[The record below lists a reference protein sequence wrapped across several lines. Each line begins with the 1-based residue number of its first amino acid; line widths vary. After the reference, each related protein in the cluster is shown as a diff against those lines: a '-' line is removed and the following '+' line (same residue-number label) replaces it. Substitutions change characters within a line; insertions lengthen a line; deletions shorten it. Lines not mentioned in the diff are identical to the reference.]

1 MMLFKTLFCA
11 IAVLAVDPSWHEY
24 VRSPPSHIVKAARIL
39 PGETRGN
46 VTNADGLITGKA
58 PTVFSR
64 SSTNEE
70 APSIVVDFG
79 QNVVGLLQLSFA
91 GSKNTTEGLPGL
103 KLAFSETLQFLS
115 YRSDYTRSDR
125 SSDVS
130 TPPKSIS
137 TALTNAGSKIYSW
150 NGSGRC

>member
-1 MMLFKTLFCA
+1 MLFKSLLCA
-11 IAVLAVDPSWHEY
+11 AAAAAADPSWHQY

-39 PGETRGN
+39 PGETKGN

-58 PTVFSR
+58 ATVFSR
-64 SSTNEE
+64 STADEE

-91 GSKNTTEGLPGL
+91 GSQNTTEGLPGL

-115 YRSDYTRSDR
+115 HRSDYTRSDR
-125 SSDVS
+125 SSGVS
-130 TPPKSIS
+130 KPLETMS
-137 TALTNAGSKIYSW
+137 TTLKHPGSKVHAWIGPS
-150 NGSGRC
+150 RC